1 MIGGIGADLVQ
12 IDRFER
18 WQAVSGLPERYFDP
32 RELADARFGGHAASS
47 MAARFAAKEA
57 FGKALGIGLRGIVLK
72 DIMVATREK
81 GRPELVVSGTALA
94 ALQKSGASR
103 VLVSL
108 SYERD
113 MALAMVVLEAP

>member
-1 MIGGIGADLVQ
+1 MIVGIGVDLVQ

-32 RELADARFGGHAASS
+32 RELADARAGGHVVFSL
-47 MAARFAAKEA
+47 AARFAAKEA

-72 DIMVATREK
+72 DIMVLRREN

-94 ALQKSGASR
+94 ALQKSGAGR

-108 SYERD
+108 SHERN
-113 MALAMVVLEAP
+113 MALAMVVLEAL

>member
-1 MIGGIGADLVQ
+1 MIVGIGVDLVQ

-32 RELADARFGGHAASS
+32 RELADARAGGHVVFSL
-47 MAARFAAKEA
+47 AARFAAKEA

-72 DIMVATREK
+72 DIMVLRREK

-94 ALQKSGASR
+94 ALQKSGAGR

-108 SYERD
+108 SHERN
-113 MALAMVVLEAP
+113 MALAMVVLEAL